1 MLPTVGD
8 QLRETRRILADVIA
22 PEVSGDY
29 AVAALDDVLATL
41 QMLEGAWDK
50 VLPFL
55 HWDNDQTARLLHQ
68 SAAGGALADRIATAL
83 AVSPPDPVDFVAV
96 HGRNLELRAL
106 LAEVVRQA
114 GPDTPGVT
122 DHLRERIARY
132 PMTATSG
139 LPKRG

>member
-8 QLRETRRILADVIA
+8 QLRETRRILTEVIA

-29 AVAALDDVLATL
+29 AVAALEDVLATL
-41 QMLEGAWDK
+41 RMLEAAWDK

-55 HWDNDQTARLLHQ
+55 HWDNDQTARLLGQ
-68 SAAGGALADRIATAL
+68 SSAGGALADRIAAAL

-106 LAEVVRQA
+106 LADVVRHA
-114 GPDTPGVT
+114 GP
-122 DHLRERIARY
+122 
-132 PMTATSG
+132 
-139 LPKRG
+139 

>member
-8 QLRETRRILADVIA
+8 QLRETRRILAEVIA
-22 PEVSGDY
+22 PEVTGDY

-41 QMLEGAWDK
+41 QMLEAAWDK

-55 HWDNDQTARLLHQ
+55 QWDNDQTARLLEH
-68 SAAGGALADRIATAL
+68 SAVDAALADRIATTL
-83 AVSPPDPVDFVAV
+83 AVSPPDPVDFAAV

-106 LAEVVRQA
+106 LADVVRQA
-114 GPDTPGVT
+114 GPDTT
-122 DHLRERIARY
+122 ALTQHLRERIARY